1 MSNKIHSLQDYKQSK
16 QKKERKMLFIVI
28 IVGILGGL
36 LSWQFFVE
44 NIAALDVQ
52 IPESKN
58 ITYNAQTPIASAPA
72 QIADEM
78 EKYDG
83 KPILLYLYTTWCSVC
98 KTNFSTLNE
107 IAREFQNTDLHIIAL
122 AIDRDIDETTL
133 TEVLNGYGDLY
144 FQPRFLA
151 FKEGFIEL
159 LKQKHINYQGRIPF
173 TVLIGK
179 DGKIITKYVGAKNK
193 NYLRNKIIREL
204 YQ

>member
-1 MSNKIHSLQDYKQSK
+1 MSNKIHSLSDYKQSK

-28 IVGILGGL
+28 IIGILGGL

-58 ITYNAQTPIASAPA
+58 ITYNAQTPIANAPA

-78 EKYDG
+78 EQYDG
-83 KPILLYLYTTWCSVC
+83 KPILLYLYTTWCAIC
-98 KTNFSTLNE
+98 KNNFATFNE
-107 IAREFQNTDLHIIAL
+107 IAREFQNTELHVIAL
-122 AIDRDIDETTL
+122 AIDRDIDEATL
-133 TEVLNGYGDLY
+133 NESLSGYGNLY

-151 FKEGFIEL
+151 FKDGFIEL
-159 LKQKHINYQGRIPF
+159 LKQKQINYQGRIPF
-173 TVLIGK
+173 TILIGK
-179 DGKIITKYVGAKNK
+179 DGKIVTKYVGAKSK